1 MAAAPGRGSTILSLA
16 GSLLSVRNEVDG
28 CGLWREWC
36 AQQAVSSSPLSP
48 GSPFID
54 GKLAPTHHGP
64 LTEAAPD
71 FFLRFRPRTKHLS
84 REPVAVHSVLT
95 PRLSLSLSIT
105 QSLSLRAKA
114 IAVSHQ
120 IVVLVLRRKR
130 AMGGAAGLRCPALS
144 GHGMGADADAVFRV
158 CLRASRRPTPI
169 PSGGGGNGHCACA
182 RVVTF
187 RCRVYLFWKRILASS
202 CSKAGLGSG
211 KLFPFAF
218 FLSLMRWA
226 DCPVHA
232 GKCMNISTVC
242 MHLA

>member
-84 REPVAVHSVLT
+84 REPVAVHSDALLGLAPPCPHPT
-95 PRLSLSLSIT
+95 ALSLSIT

-130 AMGGAAGLRCPALS
+130 AMGGARTARRCWSALS
-144 GHGMGADADAVFRV
+144 RFVRAWHG
-158 CLRASRRPTPI
+158 SRCGRCVPGLP
-169 PSGGGGNGHCACA
+169 ACIEA
-182 RVVTF
+182 TH
-187 RCRVYLFWKRILASS
+187 
-202 CSKAGLGSG
+202 
-211 KLFPFAF
+211 P
-218 FLSLMRWA
+218 
-226 DCPVHA
+226 H
-232 GKCMNISTVC
+232 T
-242 MHLA
+242 

>member
-95 PRLSLSLSIT
+95 PRLSLSLYHSV
-105 QSLSLRAKA
+105 SLAACESHRGESSNRGTRPAAKA
-114 IAVSHQ
+114 SDG
-120 IVVLVLRRKR
+120 RR
-130 AMGGAAGLRCPALS
+130 CWSALS
-144 GHGMGADADAVFRV
+144 RFVRAWHG
-158 CLRASRRPTPI
+158 S
-169 PSGGGGNGHCACA
+169 
-182 RVVTF
+182 
-187 RCRVYLFWKRILASS
+187 RCRRCVP
-202 CSKAGLGSG
+202 GL
-211 KLFPFAF
+211 PACIE
-218 FLSLMRWA
+218 A
-226 DCPVHA
+226 THPH
-232 GKCMNISTVC
+232 T
-242 MHLA
+242 

>member
-84 REPVAVHSVLT
+84 REPVAVHSDALLGLAPPCPHPT
-95 PRLSLSLSIT
+95 ALSLSIT
-105 QSLSLRAKA
+105 QSLAACESHRGESSNRGTRPAAKA
-114 IAVSHQ
+114 SDGRRAHCAALLVCAVPLCQGMAWEPMRTLCSGSVCVHRGDPPIA
-120 IVVLVLRRKR
+120 
-130 AMGGAAGLRCPALS
+130 
-144 GHGMGADADAVFRV
+144 
-158 CLRASRRPTPI
+158 I
-169 PSGGGGNGHCACA
+169 PSGGGGNGL
-182 RVVTF
+182 RMVILYMVV
-187 RCRVYLFWKRILASS
+187 
-202 CSKAGLGSG
+202 
-211 KLFPFAF
+211 
-218 FLSLMRWA
+218 
-226 DCPVHA
+226 
-232 GKCMNISTVC
+232 NI
-242 MHLA
+242 